1 MRILHTIIAII
12 SSQILFS
19 QQTYFVTQTGN
30 GSKNGSS
37 WENASDDLSK
47 IVDGAKSGDNI
58 WVSTGTYQGGFYMKE
73 GVSVYGGFS
82 GNERQ
87 LNERKMPGTNE
98 NLTILDGNNSY
109 RVLTQSS
116 DFSISTV
123 WDGFIIQNGSSQNG
137 GGVYLRKNGIVRRC
151 IIKNNST
158 AMPAIGDYI
167 PQEGGVIFQV
177 NKDEKKVW
185 IISEE
190 DCGRNYHIYY
200 NGNTNINNIE
210 DAILDMNGKINT
222 YSLAKSRAT
231 QAIQA
236 FRGGGQSDW
245 YIPSAGEWARFI
257 ERQGDGSFKQT
268 KTYELVEA
276 SLSAYG
282 KTPLSGKKYWSS
294 TSAEHNGM
302 ASVWYINFQNDDIQK
317 VNIWQYNHIRGIRY
331 YTITSSDGKGGG
343 VFALDGS
350 RIEGCLLT
358 KNQSSMGSAI
368 CARGDITILNSTIVD
383 NKLESSSYTS
393 SAIDGNSVVKVYNTV
408 VAGNL
413 TATGGSDKYIGAPY
427 YAYSAVES
435 SVVTA
440 GEANV
445 LVNNVSELGF
455 VDVTAKNYRLTT
467 SSILAEKG
475 NINYLP
481 IALYSDLVGNNRVS
495 NNKVS
500 VGAYQQDYVSNINN
514 KTDIKTS
521 IYPNP
526 VKTGSMINVDFNSLE
541 SDALV
546 EVYDMFGRII
556 STDQGNVQLKIQSPK
571 SAGIYLLRITLPSKV
586 ISEYKLVVI

>member
-1 MRILHTIIAII
+1 M
-12 SSQILFS
+12 
-19 QQTYFVTQTGN
+19 
-30 GSKNGSS
+30 
-37 WENASDDLSK
+37 
-47 IVDGAKSGDNI
+47 
-58 WVSTGTYQGGFYMKE
+58 
-73 GVSVYGGFS
+73 
-82 GNERQ
+82 
-87 LNERKMPGTNE
+87 
-98 NLTILDGNNSY
+98 
-109 RVLTQSS
+109 
-116 DFSISTV
+116 
-123 WDGFIIQNGSSQNG
+123 
-137 GGVYLRKNGIVRRC
+137 
-151 IIKNNST
+151 
-158 AMPAIGDYI
+158 
-167 PQEGGVIFQV
+167 
-177 NKDEKKVW
+177 
-185 IISEE
+185 
-190 DCGRNYHIYY
+190 
-200 NGNTNINNIE
+200 
-210 DAILDMNGKINT
+210 
-222 YSLAKSRAT
+222 
-231 QAIQA
+231 
-236 FRGGGQSDW
+236 
-245 YIPSAGEWARFI
+245 
-257 ERQGDGSFKQT
+257 
-268 KTYELVEA
+268 
-276 SLSAYG
+276 
-282 KTPLSGKKYWSS
+282 
-294 TSAEHNGM
+294 
-302 ASVWYINFQNDDIQK
+302 
-317 VNIWQYNHIRGIRY
+317 
-331 YTITSSDGKGGG
+331 
-343 VFALDGS
+343 
-350 RIEGCLLT
+350 
-358 KNQSSMGSAI
+358 
-368 CARGDITILNSTIVD
+368 
-383 NKLESSSYTS
+383 
-393 SAIDGNSVVKVYNTV
+393 VKVYNTV